1 MYQNPILMNR
11 IILPPNLLSF
21 LASYQTDT
29 ESSRNYLYLLRD
41 SYRPRKI
48 TISNLYELLFGQKQ
62 EAKKEENTEG
72 PLKAEE
78 SYFSSYE

>member
-11 IILPPNLLSF
+11 IVLPSNLLSS
-21 LASYQTDT
+21 LASCQTDT
-29 ESSRNYLYLLRD
+29 ESSINYLYLLRET
-41 SYRPRKI
+41 YRPKKI
-48 TISNLYELLFGQKQ
+48 TISNLYELLFGEKKGT
-62 EAKKEENTEG
+62 KKEENTDG

>member
-11 IILPPNLLSF
+11 IVLPPNLLSA
-21 LASYQTDT
+21 LASCQTDI
-29 ESSRNYLYLLRD
+29 ESSGNYLYLLRD
-41 SYRPRKI
+41 TYRPRKI

-62 EAKKEENTEG
+62 ETRKEENLDG
-72 PLKAEE
+72 PLKTEE